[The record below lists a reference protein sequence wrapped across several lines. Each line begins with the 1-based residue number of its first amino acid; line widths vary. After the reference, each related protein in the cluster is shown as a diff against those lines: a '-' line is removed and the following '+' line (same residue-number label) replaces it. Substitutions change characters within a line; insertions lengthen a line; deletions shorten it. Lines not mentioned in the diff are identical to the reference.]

1 MVAST
6 PTKICLLEDT
16 TVGFG
21 VAPSFVGQYVLL
33 YMYDVCVCAYIYIHI
48 YYIYRYIYYT
58 YIHVYILTALFF
70 QRGRMPC

>member
-16 TVGFG
+16 VGFW

-33 YMYDVCVCAYIYIHI
+33 YMYDVCVCAYIYI
-48 YYIYRYIYYT
+48 YYI